1 MGCTSHFGHLPME
14 SSLIWMKVTHA
25 ISPHKLEVANNSLEL
40 ETDIAA
46 TQTSVLVETRTGVS
60 LEWHQL
66 HYLKSKEKKRLV
78 ITGDISNPTAADRLI
93 AYLSNNADISFMC
106 LFAEFNS
113 GLLTTKTKKMHSSNS
128 GEISVFNDDTGDE
141 TESHEICVILLESQD
156 LQKVSYCTCWT
167 CDYCYCNN

>member
-1 MGCTSHFGHLPME
+1 M
-14 SSLIWMKVTHA
+14 
-25 ISPHKLEVANNSLEL
+25 ANNSLEL

-93 AYLSNNADISFMC
+93 AYLSNNADTTRYVNGGNMIQSFH
-106 LFAEFNS
+106 LDS
-113 GLLTTKTKKMHSSNS
+113 R
-128 GEISVFNDDTGDE
+128 
-141 TESHEICVILLESQD
+141 
-156 LQKVSYCTCWT
+156 
-167 CDYCYCNN
+167 

>member
-1 MGCTSHFGHLPME
+1 MGYTSHFGHLPME

-66 HYLKSKEKKRLV
+66 HYLKSKEKNRLV
-78 ITGDISNPTAADRLI
+78 ISGDISNPTTADQLI
-93 AYLSNNADISFMC
+93 AYLTKTKNADISFIC
-106 LFAEFNS
+106 LFAEFNL
-113 GLLTTKTKKMHSSNS
+113 GLLAIKTKK
-128 GEISVFNDDTGDE
+128 
-141 TESHEICVILLESQD
+141 
-156 LQKVSYCTCWT
+156 
-167 CDYCYCNN
+167 